1 MFRTKSARINKAEVG
16 TALSAEAAGNSV
28 QNESQ
33 DFPLVIATTAAT
45 DRQITVAI
53 GIVVVLTL
61 AAAVIAPFASISV
74 ARVDAFI
81 PVLQTVLSAVDFI
94 TAILLFSQF
103 SIQPQRSLLAV
114 ASAYIFSGSFALLQ
128 TLAFPGAYAPA
139 GLIGDGLNTP
149 AWMYVLWHTTF
160 PAAILVYALSKE
172 SAAAVPVRATTSA
185 ILITVFFVFALIA
198 GLAWIVSAKAEYLP
212 SFYNENIMLQTR
224 LGNQINLVLWVWA
237 SAALVVLLSR
247 KRTILDLWLMVT
259 LLVYMPN
266 FLVAIIGS
274 SVRFTIGW
282 YAARFFVLVGSC
294 MLLTVL
300 LVETTFL
307 YSRLASALIL
317 QRRER
322 NNRLLSVNAVTA
334 VMAHE
339 LRTPLGAI
347 ALNASTALSQLRS
360 NPPELEDLDDIL
372 VDIEAESHRAGAI
385 ISSIRKMANKTA
397 DRRALTNV
405 EDVARSALKLLHHDL
420 QTSEISVVIEYKGNL
435 PEVNVDSTQ
444 LQQVIFN
451 VVKNGMEAMSYVAP
465 NARRLRLATDFDGES
480 ILLSVQDSGPGIPA
494 EDRER
499 IFDPFFTTK
508 SGGMGLGLAISY
520 SVIENHGGKLRLLKS
535 DSEGSAFELTIPWD
549 RSGNAG
555 SFETK

>member
-1 MFRTKSARINKAEVG
+1 
-16 TALSAEAAGNSV
+16 
-28 QNESQ
+28 
-33 DFPLVIATTAAT
+33 
-45 DRQITVAI
+45 
-53 GIVVVLTL
+53 
-61 AAAVIAPFASISV
+61 
-74 ARVDAFI
+74 
-81 PVLQTVLSAVDFI
+81 
-94 TAILLFSQF
+94 
-103 SIQPQRSLLAV
+103 
-114 ASAYIFSGSFALLQ
+114 
-128 TLAFPGAYAPA
+128 
-139 GLIGDGLNTP
+139 
-149 AWMYVLWHTTF
+149 MYVLWHTTF

-307 YSRLASALIL
+307 YSRLASALVL

-451 VVKNGMEAMSYVAP
+451 LVKNGMEAMSYVPP

>member
-317 QRRER
+317 HR

-451 VVKNGMEAMSYVAP
+451 LVKNGMEAMSYVPP

>member
-1 MFRTKSARINKAEVG
+1 MFRTKSARITKAG
-16 TALSAEAAGNSV
+16 FGSALSPEAAGNSV

-53 GIVVVLTL
+53 GIVIVLTL

-172 SAAAVPVRATTSA
+172 SAVAAPVRATTGA

-198 GLAWIVSAKAEYLP
+198 GLAWIVSEKAEYLP
-212 SFYNENIMLQTR
+212 SLYNENIMLQTR

-307 YSRLASALIL
+307 YSRLASALVL

-347 ALNASTALSQLRS
+347 ALNASTALSHLRS
-360 NPPELEDLDDIL
+360 NPPELEDMDDIL

-385 ISSIRKMANKTA
+385 ISSIRKMANKTT

-405 EDVARSALKLLHHDL
+405 EDVARSALKLLQHDL
-420 QTSEISVVIEYKGNL
+420 QTSEISLVVEYKGNL

-451 VVKNGMEAMSYVAP
+451 LVKNGMEAMSYVAP

-535 DSEGSAFELTIPWD
+535 DSEGSA
-549 RSGNAG
+549 
-555 SFETK
+555 